1 MKIEIKLSANTKLPD
16 VVALNE
22 YIREHNIKGVISI
35 VEEAETTQG
44 SMSFDDYL
52 PAIKLV
58 LGSTA
63 TVGGIKGIFDIIKS
77 YFDLVKQKYV
87 SKAETDKE
95 NLKQSKV
102 EFTFEESGKKVTL
115 NFSSFDE
122 TERKSFF
129 ETVNKVLEKD
139 A

>member
-22 YIREHNIKGVISI
+22 YIREHNIKGVIST
-35 VEEAETTQG
+35 VEEAEPTQG